1 MDNIK
6 TESRRIK
13 TNSTGSMSREVTKD
27 GVTLLYSYDTI
38 VGYVMPERNP
48 DIQKRCVLVK
58 GNTYSQTSAIHIGKY
73 RDEFGLEPDD
83 TFIYAAFTRRAAIDG
98 VNVLGGWNHN
108 EGAAGNL
115 PWYLIAVAN

>member
-1 MDNIK
+1 MNNIK

-38 VGYVMPERNP
+38 VGYVK
-48 DIQKRCVLVK
+48 DGRCVLVK

-73 RDEFGLEPDD
+73 RDEFGLKPDD

-98 VNVLGGWNHN
+98 VNVYGGWNHN
-108 EGAAGNL
+108 EGVAGNL